1 MAPTPVTADQ
11 SSPAVPHTP
20 GKPISA
26 IVLFYAALSI
36 LGLLSFF
43 LAAYFSTK
51 LYLRFRKTLSY
62 FLDSFILKCNLGFA
76 KTPFRSLS
84 SGLHHTAQASAFS
97 GRPSR
102 TTRQH
107 SIGFESSDTRQLAKD
122 DTTSPSPSTSPTTQ
136 PLTPA
141 SSHWAAAYLHH
152 IRNAEDYAAGI
163 PYVIQAPSPTPTPSP
178 ISCPPVC
185 SASVGNIEGIEPPIK
200 IVISSASECSME
212 ADITDI
218 LRHYSRDSAGFVA
231 RNPSWGLQ
239 CANFTGS
246 PLGIFVEGCGDYS
259 QWSNED
265 GDTFNKHLGV
275 VSN

>member
-1 MAPTPVTADQ
+1 MQLGLREDAISLIVIWPPSHCFCILRPTFPDYTTTLQWLRGDSLLDISRWLVFTSATPFLQ
-11 SSPAVPHTP
+11 SS
-20 GKPISA
+20 
-26 IVLFYAALSI
+26 
-36 LGLLSFF
+36 
-43 LAAYFSTK
+43 
-51 LYLRFRKTLSY
+51 
-62 FLDSFILKCNLGFA
+62 D
-76 KTPFRSLS
+76 
-84 SGLHHTAQASAFS
+84 AQ
-97 GRPSR
+97 
-102 TTRQH
+102 
-107 SIGFESSDTRQLAKD
+107 QLAKD
-122 DTTSPSPSTSPTTQ
+122 DTTSPSTSPTTP
-136 PLTPA
+136 PLTSV

-163 PYVIQAPSPTPTPSP
+163 PYVIQAPSPSPTPSP

-185 SASVGNIEGIEPPIK
+185 SASVGNIGGTEPPIK

-218 LRHYSRDSAGFVA
+218 LRHYSRNSAGFVA
-231 RNPSWGLQ
+231 QNSSWGLQ